1 MKRPKWIA
9 YHTVGEGEELVTITK
24 LKYDLKVELL
34 DGGENYP
41 PPAYRLS
48 SGRGSMGWGIPT
60 GAVDVIMEAR
70 VSATRHLH
78 RSTHTSTLWRS
89 PSTLIRRAIWFSQL
103 DFSSFFLRESW
114 QCLSDALTLWASQ
127 TATIPEAL
135 VNAAE
140 KADKCWKLSKGT
152 ESKHEACTALKH
164 GVAIMLKL
172 SEFIEKEEDKAPPRN
187 QDSGWHRSKM
197 QRIQRQRR

>member
-1 MKRPKWIA
+1 MNSMKRPKWIA
-9 YHTVGEGEELVTITK
+9 YHTTGEGEELVTITK

-48 SGRGSMGWGIPT
+48 SGRGIPT
-60 GAVDVIMEAR
+60 GAVDVIMEAK
-70 VSATRHLH
+70 VRHLH
-78 RSTHTSTLWRS
+78 RTSTLWRS

-114 QCLSDALTLWASQ
+114 KCLSDALTLWASQ

-152 ESKHEACTALKH
+152 ESKHEACTALRH

-197 QRIQRQRR
+197 QSTYRIQRQRR